1 MLTVNCRV
9 HLSDGTSIVIAMI
22 TDKVE
27 DRLIANLNVSDK
39 VLILLLES
47 TFGRIGPLV

>member
-1 MLTVNCRV
+1 VIEVKAFSQADNKKHMRQRV

-27 DRLIANLNVSDK
+27 QQLIDAAEEK
-39 VLILLLES
+39 VD
-47 TFGRIGPLV
+47 